1 MNHFKGGESPLRLH
15 IRNGKVEREKREI
28 TTQQLHDV
36 TPLPKNLYYFLLSFL
51 IETFFVVCEIVLK
64 FAVNYFNGS
73 MSNIAL

>member
-1 MNHFKGGESPLRLH
+1 MH

-28 TTQQLHDV
+28 TTQQLYV
-36 TPLPKNLYYFLLSFL
+36 TPLPKKYILLFTFISHRKKQKQ